1 MVSKVSISMPLVPAR
16 PIRDRFVFQLL
27 LGMVAALVPPWLL
40 LSVLR
45 DASLTDVEI
54 TNSFVS
60 SGAAFIVGLLLS
72 RRMRD
77 FPGITRFENELPIFL
92 GSYLMVGVALLIFR
106 MPYSSIF
113 LVTSSTITMLSMF
126 GIAAFMPR
134 GRPAYCVVPFGNV
147 HRLKAIS
154 GINLAYLD
162 VPRFT
167 RLGSIGVVAD
177 LRADLPPEWERLIAE
192 YALAGIPVYH
202 FKQLQESLTGQ
213 VDIEHLSENSLG
225 SLLPNR
231 AYAWLKSVF
240 ERIAALFAI
249 PVLALPL
256 AIVAIAIKLDSPGP
270 VLFRQPR
277 IGLGGRPF
285 EVIKF
290 RTMVDRQDRADER
303 RASMTLS
310 KDNRVTRLGVFLRR
324 TRIDELPQLINVL
337 RGEMSWIGPRP
348 EALALADW
356 YEEKLPFYSYRHI
369 VLPGITGW
377 AQVNQGHV
385 SDLGAVHDKL
395 RFDFY
400 YIKNFSLWLD
410 LLIVFRTIRT
420 IFSGFGVK

>member
-1 MVSKVSISMPLVPAR
+1 MPSENSLSIASVPAR

-27 LGMVAALVPPWLL
+27 VGLVAALVPPLLL

-45 DASLTDVEI
+45 DASLTDFEI
-54 TNSFVS
+54 ANSFVS
-60 SGAAFIVGLLLS
+60 SAAAFLVGLMLS

-77 FPGITRFENELPIFL
+77 FPGITRLENELPIFL
-92 GSYLMVGVALLIFR
+92 GCYLMVGVVLLIFR
-106 MPYSSIF
+106 LPYSSIF
-113 LVTSSTITMLSMF
+113 LISSSAITMLTVF
-126 GIAAFMPR
+126 GMAALMPR
-134 GRPAYCVVPFGNV
+134 KRRTYCVVPFGNV
-147 HRLKAIS
+147 HRLESIS
-154 GINLAYLD
+154 GIHLAHLD
-162 VPRFT
+162 GPRFA
-167 RLGSIGVVAD
+167 RMESSGVVVD

-231 AYAWLKSVF
+231 AYAGLKSVF
-240 ERIAALFAI
+240 ERILALIAF

-270 VLFRQPR
+270 VFFLQRR
-277 IGLGGRPF
+277 IGRGGRPF
-285 EVIKF
+285 KVIKF
-290 RTMVDRQDRADER
+290 RTMVDRQERADER
-303 RASMTLS
+303 LASMTHS
-310 KDNRVTRLGVFLRR
+310 QDKRVTQLGAILRR
-324 TRIDELPQLINVL
+324 TRVDELPQLINVL

-348 EALALADW
+348 EALALAEW

-369 VLPGITGW
+369 VQPGITGW

-385 SDLGAVHDKL
+385 SDLRSVHDKL
-395 RFDFY
+395 RYDFY
-400 YIKNFSLWLD
+400 YIKNFSFWLD

-420 IFSGFGVK
+420 VLSGFGAK